1 MPYIGHSP
9 TNAGSFVELDDIS
22 SGFNGS
28 TAGFTMQVGGVSV
41 TPSIENLLICLDG
54 VVQQPTSAFSISG
67 STITF
72 TENVPSGT
80 DFYGIL
86 MGQSA
91 TVGQGTITASEMAVT
106 GNGTNGQLLKT
117 DGDGTFTWID
127 QNTVTA
133 PASGLQGNTLASG
146 VTASSLTSVGTL
158 TGLTT
163 GAITQN
169 AGTLTIKNASSDS
182 NGLKI
187 YQDSSDASKIYNHYN
202 GTLQLGV
209 GSTTAITI
217 DSSEN
222 TTFAG
227 DVTLGTKM
235 KLIIGSTS
243 EIKHDDGSGSLTLMG
258 DQVNIKNRAGDE
270 TGLSYNDGGGVIL
283 SHNSKA
289 TSSSADTT
297 FKIETTSGSTIF
309 PVLDFVSSHS
319 SVGGKIRQD
328 GSDVISIDND
338 QDVTF
343 ADDVTVSGLLE
354 VDGSYLQVDNGGVR
368 IDRHSNPPYILME
381 YDGTGVA
388 QLRGVS
394 GGGLNITNGGAGT
407 TWQSFDSSGN
417 ATFNQNIITKS
428 ESNHTFTSSG
438 TDNVAIKRQVWY
450 SSYSSHNFQ
459 LSTTDS
465 GSAKYLILSTLGSNG
480 HIDWKISGSRMSQV
494 YASITFTNY
503 ADASGRTAYLEW
515 SDDEGQNWNTV
526 DTHGSWGAGSATVSA
541 TINTANGSSQTG
553 GSSSGSS
560 SGSNQIIIRG
570 RFVGGGGSYIGI
582 TNVTIKPTA
591 SYWTFISVPRGYYNT
606 TVSGITASTK
616 TVQGTWTKTGRQ
628 VFIQAYITIDGKSG
642 GSGNPYIALPFTP
655 SDIGVP
661 ASTVGANIHKN
672 TSISNLVYFGLY
684 GANAQIYAN
693 NGNGGYIGHSDWANG
708 VVGFTLTYNAL

>member
-1 MPYIGHSP
+1 MAYYG
-9 TNAGSFVELDDIS
+9 NAPADVALVVGQDVITTTEIQDATIATADIASDAITATKIDDDGTGFQMGSLGLGTAV
-22 SGFNGS
+22 SGS
-28 TAGFTMQVGGVSV
+28 HKLTVGG
-41 TPSIENLLICLDG
+41 TA
-54 VVQQPTSAFSISG
+54 TFSG
-67 STITF
+67 DIT
-72 TENVPSGT
+72 GT
-80 DFYGIL
+80 L
-86 MGQSA
+86 A
-91 TVGQGTITASEMAVT
+91 TASQ
-106 GNGTNGQLLKT
+106 TN
-117 DGDGTFTWID
+117 I
-127 QNTVTA
+127 
-133 PASGLQGNTLASG
+133 
-146 VTASSLTSVGTL
+146 TSVGTL
-158 TGLTT
+158 TGLTVQGSNYT
-163 GAITQN
+163 TLSIQAGTTSHGAILNLGDSGDIDYGSITQFGSGAGEGGRMRFK
-169 AGTLTIKNASSDS
+169 AGTTEVLNLYS
-182 NGLKI
+182 NGN
-187 YQDSSDASKIYNHYN
+187 S
-202 GTLQLGV
+202 
-209 GSTTAITI
+209 
-217 DSSEN
+217 
-222 TTFAG
+222 TFAG
-227 DVTLGTKM
+227 QV
-235 KLIIGSTS
+235 
-243 EIKHDDGSGSLTLMG
+243 EI
-258 DQVNIKNRAGDE
+258 
-270 TGLSYNDGGGVIL
+270 
-283 SHNSKA
+283 
-289 TSSSADTT
+289 
-297 FKIETTSGSTIF
+297 
-309 PVLDFVSSHS
+309 
-319 SVGGKIRQD
+319 
-328 GSDVISIDND
+328 
-338 QDVTF
+338 
-343 ADDVTVSGLLE
+343 
-354 VDGSYLQVDNGGVR
+354 DGSYLQIDNGGVR

-465 GSAKYLILSTLGSNG
+465 GSSKYLILSTIGSNG

-591 SYWTFISVPRGYYNT
+591 SYWTFVPVPRGYYNT